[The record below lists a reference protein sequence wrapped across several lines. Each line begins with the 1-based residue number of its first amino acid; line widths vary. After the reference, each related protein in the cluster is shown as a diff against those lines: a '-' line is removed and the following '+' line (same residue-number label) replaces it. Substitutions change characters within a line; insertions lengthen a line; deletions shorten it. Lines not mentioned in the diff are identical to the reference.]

1 MGSLI
6 NKVKVVCDL
15 DNKKDKV
22 FIFTINTDGTEAD
35 INETVNKALAQKV
48 REGELES
55 VSLRKITIKSDDER
69 GIFSSF
75 LGDVEGL
82 LKSL

>member
-6 NKVKVVCDL
+6 NSVKVVCDL

-22 FIFTINTDGTEAD
+22 FVFTINTDGTEAD
-35 INETVNKALAQKV
+35 ILETVNKALAQKV
-48 REGELES
+48 KEGELES
-55 VSLRKITIKSDDER
+55 TSLRKITVKSDDKR

-75 LGDVEGL
+75 IGDVEGF